1 MNPRR
6 ALALFVLCL
15 GAARGSVD
23 GLADALAER
32 AGDKLRGAD
41 VAVAVSAPWPKLA
54 SDLAAL
60 LMARARAQGA
70 RSVSRESAGASRQL
84 TVELALDGAKL
95 RASGA
100 LTSLPSPLWGGEP
113 ETLAHLWAEAPL
125 DDELKAY
132 LPKPG
137 PTAAWQARAIALGDL
152 DVLAIAA
159 GDTDGDGRAEVVAL
173 TAREVAA
180 FRIDG
185 ERALERWRVLLQG
198 RPAAIRPRAEVG
210 SVTVENGVVLARTS
224 AFAEGMKRG
233 RAVEALRGFPLAGVG
248 ACELSPGVDWFTNC
262 VVGLPERFWTAAGLV
277 RRGAKGPT
285 VAAIVPGATGTLWLR
300 EPDGAPLEQKGV
312 GAQLALGS
320 LERGDVVAVS
330 EPVQPGEADAVVV
343 RALAP
348 GLPIVHRLDRLGGS
362 VRALAAGD
370 LDGDGTTELLAAVRD
385 EAARKT
391 TLWVL
396 K

>member
-1 MNPRR
+1 VIPRR
-6 ALALFVLCL
+6 ALWFLLCL

-32 AGDKLRGAD
+32 AGDRLRGAD

-54 SDLAAL
+54 SDLGAL
-60 LMARARAQGA
+60 LMARARAAGA
-70 RSVSRESAGASRQL
+70 RSVSREAAGATRLL
-84 TVELALDGAKL
+84 TVELALDGNKL

-100 LTSLPSPLWGGEP
+100 LSSLPSPLWGGEA
-113 ETLAHLWAEAPL
+113 ETLAHLWAEVPL

-137 PTAAWQARAIALGDL
+137 PAAGWQARAISLGDL
-152 DVLAIAA
+152 EVLAIAA

-173 TAREVAA
+173 TARELTA

-185 ERALERWRVLLQG
+185 ERALERWRVALVG

-210 SVTVENGVVLARTS
+210 AVTVENGAVLARAS
-224 AFAEGMKRG
+224 GFADGVKRG
-233 RAVEALRGFPLAGVG
+233 RTVEAVRGFPLPGVG

-262 VVGLPERFWTAAGLV
+262 AAGLPERFWTAAGLQ

-285 VAAIVPGATGTLWLR
+285 LAAIEPGATGTLWLR
-300 EPDGAPLEQKGV
+300 EPDGAPLELKGA
-312 GAQLALGS
+312 GAQLALAS

-330 EPVQPGEADAVVV
+330 EPVQPGESDAVVV

-348 GLPIVHRLDRLGGS
+348 GLPVVHRLDRLGGS

-370 LDGDGTTELLAAVRD
+370 LDGDGTAELLAAVRD
-385 EAARKT
+385 DAARKT

>member
-1 MNPRR
+1 
-6 ALALFVLCL
+6 LWLFVLCL

-32 AGDKLRGAD
+32 AADKLRGAD

-54 SDLAAL
+54 SDLGAL

-70 RSVSRESAGASRQL
+70 RSVARETAGATRLL
-84 TVELALDGAKL
+84 TVELGLDGNKL
-95 RASGA
+95 RASGT
-100 LTSLPSPLWGGEP
+100 LSSLPSPLWGGEP
-113 ETLAHLWAEAPL
+113 ETLAHLWAEVPL

-132 LPKPG
+132 LPKPAPSAG
-137 PTAAWQARAIALGDL
+137 WQARAIALGDL
-152 DVLAIAA
+152 EVLAIAA

-173 TAREVAA
+173 TARELTA

-185 ERALERWRVLLQG
+185 ERALERWRVALVG
-198 RPAAIRPRAEVG
+198 RPAAIRPRAEIG
-210 SVTVENGVVLARTS
+210 SVTVENGAVLARAS
-224 AFAEGMKRG
+224 SFAEGMRRG
-233 RAVEALRGFPLAGVG
+233 RTVEPLRGFPLPGVG
-248 ACELSPGVDWFTNC
+248 ACELQPGVDWFSNC
-262 VVGLPERFWTAAGLV
+262 AVGLPERFWTAAGLS

-285 VAAIVPGATGTLWLR
+285 LAAIEPGGTLWLR

-312 GAQLALGS
+312 GAQLALAS
-320 LERGDVVAVS
+320 LDRGDVIAVS
-330 EPVQPGEADAVVV
+330 EPVQPGEPDAVVV
-343 RALAP
+343 RALQP
-348 GLPIVHRLDRLGGS
+348 GLPVVHRLDRLGGS

-370 LDGDGTTELLAAVRD
+370 LDGDGTAELLAAVRD
-385 EAARKT
+385 DAARKT